1 MKKKYVHILF
11 AILMMLIM
19 AVGVAGCGNHEDET
33 LAGTDALADAM
44 TVEIDTEIEITTAA
58 ETETAKTENTE
69 VTENMDSQTA
79 DNVISEKEAEKI
91 LLKEFGAVDEGSGD
105 KNVFIYEEIVTVD
118 SVDYYSYR
126 WEDGDGTY
134 LCNAFV
140 RTDGTDAMTGI
151 YADGRW
157 ELGSDMGSDNWDD
170 SGDDDEMEY
179 DEEYDN
185 SEDVP
190 YDDGFGDV
198 DSEGEEPA
206 EDDEIDNEAEGF

>member
-1 MKKKYVHILF
+1 MKKKAATVLFIVLMIFIL
-11 AILMMLIM
+11 
-19 AVGVAGCGNHEDET
+19 AVSLTGCGNHEDEPLT
-33 LAGTDALADAM
+33 ETDALADAM

-58 ETETAKTENTE
+58 ETETVKAG
-69 VTENMDSQTA
+69 TA
-79 DNVISEKEAEKI
+79 AEAESTASWTTDRIISEKEAEKL

-105 KNVFIYEEIVTVD
+105 KNVFVYEEIVTVD
-118 SVDYYSYR
+118 GVDYYSYR
-126 WEDGDGTY
+126 WEAGDGTY
-134 LCNAFV
+134 LCHAFV

-170 SGDDDEMEY
+170 SGDDGDMEY
-179 DEEYDN
+179 DEEYDD